1 MALPAVDKRKQPEHE
16 HGTPARALTSKSA
29 AGLVVGLVLVA
40 LFAVVRVLAPS
51 TSETFGLPNAARD
64 FATLSISVVVE
75 SLPFVFLGIVLSIA
89 VQVWL
94 PEGML
99 LRRLPR
105 SPVLR
110 RLVLSLLGMLLP
122 VCECGNVPLA
132 RGLVVKGL
140 TVAESMTFLFAAP
153 ILNPVTIVTT
163 AQAFG
168 WNNGI
173 LVSRV
178 LGGFFIAN
186 LVGWIYSRHPR
197 PGELLTA
204 RFQETCNVA
213 DHDGGAA
220 GRVRRSVQMFS
231 QETRA
236 MMPALFIGAGMAG
249 LIQVAVSREVLVALG
264 SNPVWSVLALML
276 LAFVV
281 AICSNVDAFFHPVFR
296 CDLHAGWH
304 RGFPRFR
311 AHDRREN
318 ARPDAHHLHREDPPS
333 AQRAR
338 GTVRRGP
345 RIGGQLWSLG
355 GSWAA
360 GKAWFSASSASSQ
373 RSGWA

>member
-1 MALPAVDKRKQPEHE
+1 MPAVDKREQPTHE
-16 HGTPARALTSKSA
+16 HKNPARGLASKSA
-29 AGLVVGLVLVA
+29 VRLVVGLAIVA
-40 LFAVVRVLAPS
+40 LFAVVRVLAPRAS
-51 TSETFGLPNAARD
+51 GSFVLPDAARD
-64 FATLSISVVVE
+64 FATLSISVVIE

-94 PEGML
+94 PDGVL

-105 SPVLR
+105 SPLLR

-168 WNNGI
+168 WDNGI

-197 PGELLTA
+197 PQDLLTT
-204 RFQETCNVA
+204 RFQETCTVA
-213 DHDGGAA
+213 DHQSGPA
-220 GRVRRSVQMFS
+220 GKVRRSVQMFS

-236 MMPALFIGAGMAG
+236 MMPALFVGAGMAG
-249 LIQVAVSREVLVALG
+249 LIQVAVSREVLVTLG

-281 AICSNVDAFFHPVFR
+281 AICSNVDAFFILSFGATFMPGGIVAFLVF
-296 CDLHAGWH
+296 
-304 RGFPRFR
+304 
-311 AHDRREN
+311 
-318 ARPDAHHLHREDPPS
+318 
-333 AQRAR
+333 
-338 GTVRRGP
+338 GP
-345 RIGGQLWSLG
+345 MIDVKMLALMRTTFTAKTLLQLSLLVALC
-355 GSWAA
+355 AA
-360 GKAWFSASSASSQ
+360 VLGLAVNY
-373 RSGWA
+373 GH

>member
-1 MALPAVDKRKQPEHE
+1 MTVTLPAVDKREQPERE
-16 HGTPARALTSKSA
+16 HGSPTSAFTSKSA
-29 AGLVVGLVLVA
+29 AGLIVGLALVA

-51 TSETFGLPNAARD
+51 TPEVFGLPNAARD

-168 WNNGI
+168 WDNGI
-173 LVSRV
+173 LASRV
-178 LGGFFIAN
+178 LGGFLIAN

-197 PGELLTA
+197 PQDLLTA
-204 RFQETCNVA
+204 RFQETCTVA
-213 DHDGGAA
+213 DHHDGAA

-236 MMPALFIGAGMAG
+236 MMPALFVGAGMAG

-281 AICSNVDAFFHPVFR
+281 AICSNVDAFFILSFGATFMPGGIVAFLVF
-296 CDLHAGWH
+296 
-304 RGFPRFR
+304 
-311 AHDRREN
+311 
-318 ARPDAHHLHREDPPS
+318 
-333 AQRAR
+333 
-338 GTVRRGP
+338 GP
-345 RIGGQLWSLG
+345 MIDVKMLALMRTTFTAKTLLQLSLLVALC
-355 GSWAA
+355 AA
-360 GKAWFSASSASSQ
+360 VLGLAVNY
-373 RSGWA
+373 GH

>member
-1 MALPAVDKRKQPEHE
+1 MTLPAVDKREQSAPEHR
-16 HGTPARALTSKSA
+16 TPARTFTAKSA
-29 AGLVVGLVLVA
+29 AGLAVGLALVA
-40 LFAVVRVLAPS
+40 LFVVVRVLAPPAS
-51 TSETFGLPNAARD
+51 ATFGLPDAARD

-110 RLVLSLLGMLLP
+110 RLVLSFLGMLLP

-132 RGLVVKGL
+132 RGLVVNGL

-168 WNNGI
+168 WDSGI
-173 LVSRV
+173 LASRV

-197 PGELLTA
+197 PQDLLTT
-204 RFQETCNVA
+204 RFQETCSLA
-213 DHDGGAA
+213 DRHGPA
-220 GRVRRSVQMFS
+220 GRVQRSVRMFS

-249 LIQVAVSREVLVALG
+249 LIQVAVSREVLVTLG
-264 SNPVWSVLALML
+264 GNPVWSVLALML

-281 AICSNVDAFFHPVFR
+281 AICSNVDAFFILSFGATFMPGGIVAFLVF
-296 CDLHAGWH
+296 
-304 RGFPRFR
+304 
-311 AHDRREN
+311 
-318 ARPDAHHLHREDPPS
+318 
-333 AQRAR
+333 
-338 GTVRRGP
+338 GP
-345 RIGGQLWSLG
+345 MIDVKMLALMRTTFTAKTLLQLSLLVALC
-355 GSWAA
+355 AA
-360 GKAWFSASSASSQ
+360 VLGLAVNY
-373 RSGWA
+373 GH

>member
-1 MALPAVDKRKQPEHE
+1 VTLPAVDKREQPGRE
-16 HGTPARALTSKSA
+16 HGSPSRAFASKSA
-29 AGLVVGLVLVA
+29 AGLIVGLALIA
-40 LFAVVRVLAPS
+40 LFAAVRVLAPS
-51 TSETFGLPNAARD
+51 TPEVFALPNAARD

-105 SPVLR
+105 NPVLR

-132 RGLVVKGL
+132 RGLVVNGL

-168 WNNGI
+168 WDNGI
-173 LVSRV
+173 LASRV

-204 RFQETCNVA
+204 RFQETCSVA
-213 DHDGGAA
+213 DHHAGSA
-220 GRVRRSVQMFS
+220 GRIRRSVQMFA

-236 MMPALFIGAGMAG
+236 MMPALFVGAGMAG

-264 SNPVWSVLALML
+264 SNPVWSVLALMV

-281 AICSNVDAFFHPVFR
+281 AICSNVDAFFILSFGATFMPGGIVAFLVF
-296 CDLHAGWH
+296 
-304 RGFPRFR
+304 
-311 AHDRREN
+311 
-318 ARPDAHHLHREDPPS
+318 
-333 AQRAR
+333 
-338 GTVRRGP
+338 GP
-345 RIGGQLWSLG
+345 MIDVKMLALMRTTFTAKTLLQLSLLVALC
-355 GSWAA
+355 AA
-360 GKAWFSASSASSQ
+360 VLGLAVNY
-373 RSGWA
+373 GH